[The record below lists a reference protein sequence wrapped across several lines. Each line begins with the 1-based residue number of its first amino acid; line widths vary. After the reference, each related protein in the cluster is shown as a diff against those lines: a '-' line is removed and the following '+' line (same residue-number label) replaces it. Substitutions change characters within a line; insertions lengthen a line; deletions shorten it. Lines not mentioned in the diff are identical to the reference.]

1 MRHTFPLLEIY
12 RALNDKQTLKR
23 FAIAYMQRNFP
34 NWKPVQ
40 IISNKVLAEYIG
52 LGEKG

>member
-1 MRHTFPLLEIY
+1 MRHIFPLPDIY
-12 RALNDKQTLKR
+12 IALKDEQTLKR

-40 IISNKVLAEYIG
+40 IISNKVLAEYMG
-52 LGEKG
+52 LG